1 MLLSRKIF
9 TTCLA
14 LGLLALAP
22 LGTVRA
28 DDSGAPKKGAS
39 ASKLLDLVPGRGK
52 GKGKEKTPLLRRLAE
67 KRAKK
72 SAQSAAQPTTQ
83 EASPK

>member
-1 MLLSRKIF
+1 MQLSRKIF
-9 TTCLA
+9 TTLLA

-28 DDSGAPKKGAS
+28 DDTGAPKKPS
-39 ASKLLDLVPGRGK
+39 ASKLLDMVPGK
-52 GKGKEKTPLLRRLAE
+52 GKGKAKDKTPLLKRLAE

-72 SAQSAAQPTTQ
+72 SGQPAAQPATPD
-83 EASPK
+83 ASSK